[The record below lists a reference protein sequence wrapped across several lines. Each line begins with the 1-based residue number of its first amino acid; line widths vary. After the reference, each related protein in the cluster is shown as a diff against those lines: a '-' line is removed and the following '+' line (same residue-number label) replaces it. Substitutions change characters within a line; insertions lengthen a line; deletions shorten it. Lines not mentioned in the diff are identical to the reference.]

1 MSAAPSVRPI
11 LQDVKAQPSVRL
23 TGPVAELRDTALVD
37 FRRLSK
43 DPVEACLKIKD
54 KIDLLL
60 HESYEKRTE
69 AIRAWNDS
77 EVYRTYLGL
86 MREAL
91 EGRPLPQVIAEHQVK
106 AEPTLTVEEVRAI
119 AELSQKL
126 RY

>member
-1 MSAAPSVRPI
+1 MI
-11 LQDVKAQPSVRL
+11 QDVKAPASVRL
-23 TGPVAELRDTALVD
+23 TGPVAELRDTALID

-77 EVYRTYLGL
+77 EVYQTYLGL

-91 EGRPLPQVIAEHQVK
+91 EGRPLPQVVADRQAK
-106 AEPTLTVEEVRAI
+106 GEPTLTVDEVKAV
-119 AELSQKL
+119 AELSRKL